1 MFLTGRENKTEIET
15 RVIYDCFDMLF
26 YILWLR
32 YIMTTLREKN
42 FKKLRWINTENTR
55 NYIFGLSQEKILIF
69 MILTINFI
77 LTKFSLLLFYF
88 IVFKVAS
95 TILYG
100 HKILF
105 LFSLGIK
112 HK

>member
-1 MFLTGRENKTEIET
+1 MI
-15 RVIYDCFDMLF
+15 CFDMLF

-42 FKKLRWINTENTR
+42 FKELRWMSTENTR

-112 HK
+112 HR